1 MNELTIKIK
10 YLTEDLIPLEQL
22 KIGDAIDVRAAEN
35 ICLNKGEYK
44 QIPLGFSC
52 KLPDGYC
59 AILMP
64 RSSTFKK
71 FGIIQANSL
80 GLVDESYCGNN
91 DEWQMPVY
99 CLVDNVNIPKNERIG
114 QFMIVPKMPNIV
126 FEQVDDLGYEDR
138 GGFGST
144 GRI

>member
-1 MNELTIKIK
+1 
-10 YLTEDLIPLEQL
+10 
-22 KIGDAIDVRAAEN
+22 
-35 ICLNKGEYK
+35 
-44 QIPLGFSC
+44 
-52 KLPDGYC
+52 
-59 AILMP
+59 MP

-144 GRI
+144 GRN